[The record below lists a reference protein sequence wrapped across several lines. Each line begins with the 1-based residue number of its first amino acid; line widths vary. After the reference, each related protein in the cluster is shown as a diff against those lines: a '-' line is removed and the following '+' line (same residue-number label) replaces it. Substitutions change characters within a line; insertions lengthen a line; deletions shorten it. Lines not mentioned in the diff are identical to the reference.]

1 MTMYAGLVL
10 GGLFFAIVFCTVIT
24 IEDIK
29 EIYNEADLFF
39 TDDADRPN
47 VQYLNI
53 FYEDRMFRDFEII
66 LTINL
71 N

>member
-1 MTMYAGLVL
+1 MKAKRTEYY
-10 GGLFFAIVFCTVIT
+10 CPIT
-24 IEDIK
+24 GP
-29 EIYNEADLFF
+29 NSNADLFF
-39 TDDADRPN
+39 TRDLDRPT

>member
-29 EIYNEADLFF
+29 EIYNECGPPKRAV
-39 TDDADRPN
+39 P
-47 VQYLNI
+47 
-53 FYEDRMFRDFEII
+53 EHI
-66 LTINL
+66 L
-71 N
+71 

>member
-1 MTMYAGLVL
+1 MRAKKKNEYY
-10 GGLFFAIVFCTVIT
+10 CPIT
-24 IEDIK
+24 GP
-29 EIYNEADLFF
+29 NANADLFF